1 MGTSYDER
9 IINSREGFEAS
20 MKHFQKFSKTLRGC
34 TDVDLMYERKG
45 KFLFLEGKQV
55 KNNWDTLTMPW
66 ALWFA
71 LKQLRNLNKKMVKVF
86 IVAYTADGAYTFF
99 PIGLGVTDQ
108 KALNI
113 TFAKGHRDS
122 HDFDDEDEM
131 LAFVG
136 KLAKKM
142 ERRDSRRY

>member
-1 MGTSYDER
+1 MGHSYDER

-34 TDVDLMYERKG
+34 TDVDLMYERNG

-66 ALWFA
+66 AQWFA

-99 PIGLGVTDQ
+99 PIALGIKDE
-108 KALNI
+108 KNI
-113 TFAKGHRDS
+113 NFSKGHQDS
-122 HDFDDEDEM
+122 HDFADEDEM
-131 LAFVG
+131 LAFVA
-136 KLAKKM
+136 KLAEKM
-142 ERRDSRRY
+142 ERRERRRY